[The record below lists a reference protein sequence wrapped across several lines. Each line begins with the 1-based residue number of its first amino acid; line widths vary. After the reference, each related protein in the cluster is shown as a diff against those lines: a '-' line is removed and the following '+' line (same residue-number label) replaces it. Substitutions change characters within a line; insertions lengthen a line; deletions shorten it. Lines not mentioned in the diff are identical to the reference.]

1 MRACLVVF
9 DIVLYRP
16 VVVHVLKADK
26 LAVRQGHDTFF
37 NPKATTSVEN
47 VLAAFRLGNVGEKLT
62 QILYMLKKFAFPKKK
77 KSNIR

>member
-1 MRACLVVF
+1 MVFANF

-16 VVVHVLKADK
+16 VVVHDLKADK

-37 NPKATTSVEN
+37 DPKATTSVEN

-62 QILYMLKKFAFPKKK
+62 QILYILKNSLFPKK